1 MTKNQWPQTKSYV
14 TDHEFVLV
22 SPKNGLLLAVQ
33 REGPNDPQ
41 VTQIMQDIADHLN
54 QGVQTSMSEDLGP
67 WPGALRAVNYRVGE
81 YGNGAPIWAHRIE
94 QYHKGEWTAVRVYE
108 ENEDGTLEE
117 IGR

>member
-41 VTQIMQDIADHLN
+41 ITQVMQDIADHLN
-54 QGVQTSMSEDLGP
+54 QGVQTPMSEDLGP
-67 WPGALRAVNYRVGE
+67 WPGAIRAVHYRLADTD
-81 YGNGAPIWAHRIE
+81 NGGPAWAHSLE
-94 QYHKGEWTAVRVYE
+94 QYRKGAWTTVPVYQ
-108 ENEDGTLEE
+108 ENEDGTLKE
-117 IGR
+117 INQ